1 MLLGNNMRPSQSE
14 ISLYVDT
21 MIVEALLSDE
31 GLSKSAQAGIAS
43 SLATTVESY
52 FSAHVDPDDKTKS
65 IVNLLAPGVVWKT
78 LSAIGLPWWF
88 NILVGLLMSVFHV
101 DVYDILDSIGRKLSE
116 MILSGHQ
123 FTSSQVDEIVH
134 STVQEHAK
142 TPTPEEAQEAASKL
156 RSRSHMRDLRDA
168 KLFKLAMIEYSQTGM
183 ISTAQGWGRGKTT
196 TQQSFFDW
204 FSTKQTKHIT
214 FLSRVLSWIFKVGL
228 ASAGFMIAG
237 DVINAFLHRP
247 SALTGTFQHGKPVE
261 TSPGAA
267 AIPEHVSTQTKFPV
281 NPSYHGENLN
291 RTVAWAV
298 PIHNDPSS
306 IENMLV
312 EFAKQVYQGLDGQ
325 EENIKSTPSF
335 KVVADA
341 IEFFNYTSTGAS
353 FIFIPRMF
361 HSRKEIV
368 DKFIDDV
375 AEKAS

>member
-1 MLLGNNMRPSQSE
+1 MRPSQAE

-43 SLATTVESY
+43 SLATMVESY
-52 FSAHVDPDDKTKS
+52 FSAHVDPDNKTKTM
-65 IVNLLAPGVVWKT
+65 INLLAPGMVWKT

-116 MILSGHQ
+116 MISSGHQ

-134 STVQEHAK
+134 STVQEHTK
-142 TPTPEEAQEAASKL
+142 TPTPQEVTEGISKL
-156 RSRSHMRDLRDA
+156 HSRSNMRDLRDA
-168 KLFKLAMIEYSQTGM
+168 KLFKLAMIEYSQVGM
-183 ISTAQGWGRGKTT
+183 VSMAQARRAP
-196 TQQSFFDW
+196 TQQSILDW
-204 FSTKQTKHIT
+204 FTSKQTKHIS

-261 TSPGAA
+261 TAPAGTDVA
-267 AIPEHVSTQTKFPV
+267 PTHVSTQTKFPL
-281 NPSYHGENLN
+281 NPSYHEENLN
-291 RTVAWAV
+291 RTTTWSV
-298 PIHNDPSS
+298 PVHNNPTS

-312 EFAKQVYQGLDGQ
+312 DFAKQVYQGLDGQ
-325 EENIKSTPSF
+325 EENIKSAPSF

-341 IEFFNYTSTGAS
+341 IEWFNHTSESAPLV
-353 FIFIPRMF
+353 FIPHMW

-368 DKFIDDV
+368 DSFIDDV
-375 AEKAS
+375 AAKVS